1 MPNSVIGNNSVNAAD
16 GVAVED
22 LSASPAVSNG
32 EAASVKT
39 ESPPRTGRF
48 AAWREDGVRVPVIA
62 LAVAGAVVVL
72 GSGFFGYR
80 YFDVSNRNDDLTG
93 TVAQLRAG
101 SDDRQAALEAGRAF
115 INAANNIDYMN
126 LDPFVKA
133 MTDGSTG
140 AFHDSYAPSAGSV
153 SEVIK
158 VSQLRIKGNVTEAG
172 IATQTD
178 NSIRVI
184 AFVEQTIQSL
194 KLPQPTPVN
203 VAMYVDLMKVSD
215 HWLVYGMSQGS
226 DGTLRDPAT
235 AQGQPGDPSVAPPAA
250 DQPTG

>member
-1 MPNSVIGNNSVNAAD
+1 M
-16 GVAVED
+16 
-22 LSASPAVSNG
+22 
-32 EAASVKT
+32 
-39 ESPPRTGRF
+39 
-48 AAWREDGVRVPVIA
+48 PVIA

-72 GSGFFGYR
+72 GSGFFGFR
-80 YFDVSNRNDDLTG
+80 YFEVSNRNDDLTG

-101 SDDRQAALEAGRAF
+101 DDDRQVALDAGRSF
-115 INAANNIDYMN
+115 INAANNIDYLN

-158 VSQLRIKGNVTEAG
+158 ASQLRIKGNVTEAG

-194 KLPQPTPVN
+194 KLLQPTPVN
-203 VAMYVDLMKVSD
+203 VAMYVDLMKVD
-215 HWLVYGMSQGS
+215 GRWLVYGMSQGS
-226 DGTLRDPAT
+226 DGTLRDP
-235 AQGQPGDPSVAPPAA
+235 GQPADPAAVPPAA
-250 DQPTG
+250 NQPTG